1 LHGQYI
7 INVVYF
13 KMKQQH
19 IILGKNR
26 RDAEAQ
32 RDRWLSEHPEAKIL
46 QVSPVR
52 PEAPTLLMFIGG
64 RDVPRVSIEVEYE
77 VTALEP
83 CLAPPV

>member
-1 LHGQYI
+1 MQCQYV

-26 RDAEAQ
+26 RHAEAQ

-52 PEAPTLLMFIGG
+52 PEAPTLLMRIGG

-77 VTALEP
+77 VIVARSSL
-83 CLAPPV
+83 V